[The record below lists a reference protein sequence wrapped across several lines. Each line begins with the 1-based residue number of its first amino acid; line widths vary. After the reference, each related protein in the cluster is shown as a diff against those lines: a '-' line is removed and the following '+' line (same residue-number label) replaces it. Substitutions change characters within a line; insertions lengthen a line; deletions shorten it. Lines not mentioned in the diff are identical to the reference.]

1 MEDIITEN
9 LFPLDPIN
17 NPPGGVLASR
27 NFGNDLITRGE
38 KRNNTGHDTCG
49 DGKLVPGDQ
58 VQNSSSHLGINN
70 NVKPFRMVTK
80 APLSNITNQIIPS
93 PPTLSM
99 RTWKK
104 FERKSLRTVLGIS
117 FWRERVNVQRW
128 T

>member
-9 LFPLDPIN
+9 LFPLDWIN
-17 NPPGGVLASR
+17 NPPGGVLAGR
-27 NFGNDLITRGE
+27 NFGNDLITRG
-38 KRNNTGHDTCG
+38 
-49 DGKLVPGDQ
+49 GKLVPGDQ
-58 VQNSSSHLGINN
+58 VQNFSSHLGINN
-70 NVKPFRMVTK
+70 NAKPFRMATK